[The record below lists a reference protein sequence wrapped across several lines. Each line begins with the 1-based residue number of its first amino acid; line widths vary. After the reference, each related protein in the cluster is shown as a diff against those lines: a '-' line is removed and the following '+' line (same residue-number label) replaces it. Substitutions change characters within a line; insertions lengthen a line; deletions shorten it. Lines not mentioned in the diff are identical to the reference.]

1 MTCRELTD
9 FLDDYLD
16 GSLPPTPRATFEAHI
31 GACPECAAYL
41 ESYAATIRIAKAA
54 AVEPDRPI
62 PAGVPEEL
70 VQAILAARKKR

>member
-16 GSLPPTPRATFEAHI
+16 GSLAAQARATFDTHI
-31 GACPECAAYL
+31 GECPACAAYL
-41 ESYAATIRIAKAA
+41 ASYAATIRIAKAA
-54 AVEPDRPI
+54 TVESHGAV

-70 VQAILAARKKR
+70 VQAILAARKKH

>member
-16 GSLPPTPRATFEAHI
+16 GSLAPETRASFDAHI
-31 GACPECAAYL
+31 ADCPECATYL
-41 ESYAATIRIAKAA
+41 ATYAATIRLAKVAA
-54 AVEPDRPI
+54 TESDPAV

-70 VQAILAARKKR
+70 VQAILAAHKKI